1 MPTVGWIL
9 EDAVERFWE
18 GQPGPDLAN
27 MPLLVFMCKWC
38 RGEFFSPE
46 ALHRHFS
53 LEHPLELPA
62 LYVHGKPL
70 LRESVLRA
78 PVRKSDVELVHCTR
92 CEVQMDGGPWNRLA
106 LSEFR
111 AQFSQPTN
119 ATWNVRLVHERSEDN
134 ARIEEEYHVRFRI
147 PDTAA
152 LNTLDE
158 HFILTLVLDEL
169 QHPDLKRFEVG
180 LPVNVPARE
189 YGEAL
194 GNCSGLQTG

>member
-18 GQPGPDLAN
+18 GQPQPDLAKT
-27 MPLLVFMCKWC
+27 PHLVFVCKWC
-38 RGEFFSPE
+38 GGEFPSPE

-53 LEHPLELPA
+53 LEHPLQLPA

-78 PVRKSDVELVHCTR
+78 PVRASDVELVHCTR
-92 CEVQMDGGPWNRLA
+92 CEVQIDGGPWRRCT

-119 ATWNVRLVHERSEDN
+119 ATWNVRL
-134 ARIEEEYHVRFRI
+134 
-147 PDTAA
+147 
-152 LNTLDE
+152 
-158 HFILTLVLDEL
+158 
-169 QHPDLKRFEVG
+169 
-180 LPVNVPARE
+180 
-189 YGEAL
+189 
-194 GNCSGLQTG
+194 